1 VAQFYALRSKLLLL
15 RWPGHLFFE
24 EINYIKINHLQTHF
38 HGREIFS

>member
-24 EINYIKINHLQTHF
+24 EINHIKINRLQTRS
-38 HGREIFS
+38 HGGEIFS